1 MKIVPWIIIV
11 FMIYLIYY
19 FISRSEKRLNALEK
33 RLNNIEENLSELKKA
48 TEANRLLIEEEKLN
62 SKKKRKSAARNLK
75 FSRAANIR
83 AAATARRIFAAKVK
97 SKIYAIF

>member
-1 MKIVPWIIIV
+1 MRPILNFKEFCMKIVPWIIIV

-62 SKKKRKSAARNLK
+62 SKESENPPQE
-75 FSRAANIR
+75 I
-83 AAATARRIFAAKVK
+83 
-97 SKIYAIF
+97 